1 MGDVVPLVREYRG
14 NGAREALTDI
24 VGPHDKVVDGL
35 LADLWLR
42 GFKIVPLEDTDHELQ
57 CG

>member
-1 MGDVVPLVREYRG
+1 MGDVVPLVRECRG
-14 NGAREALTDI
+14 NGAREALIDI
-24 VGPHDKVVDGL
+24 VGPHGKVVDGL

-42 GFKIVPLEDTDHELQ
+42 GFKIVPLDDADHEPQ